1 MKFFERRLFL
11 EFFDTEKIIDA
22 EVNISLFTVSL
33 LDEFKFSLYISPH
46 EEFVILEL
54 IDQRRNSSIFEIGLN
69 HLSHISCN
77 EQSLHFFKVDNQPSS
92 PYQDKNLQSPFWSIK
107 IKPMVYFQLDV

>member
-1 MKFFERRLFL
+1 MKFFERHLFL

-22 EVNISLFTVSL
+22 EVHISLFTVSL
-33 LDEFKFSLYISPH
+33 LDGFKFSLYISPH

-54 IDQRRNSSIFEIGLN
+54 IDQQKNSSIFEIELN
-69 HLSHISCN
+69 HLSHVTCD
-77 EQSLHFFKVDNQPSS
+77 EQSLHFFRANNQPSS